1 MCFMLAIRSVFFR
14 TVNDYFF
21 FSFLFKKQY
30 CSRRE
35 GRSEVGKTERDRDR
49 QRQRERDCRSR
60 GDIRPNTG
68 VMKMQIL
75 PFDPPLTW

>member
-21 FSFLFKKQY
+21 FLPLKKK
-30 CSRRE
+30 E

-60 GDIRPNTG
+60 GGIRPNTG